1 MSGTLIHY
9 IKQYINSVK
18 LSFDCFITSIVFNST
33 CCIEMD
39 SFSAT
44 PKAILVAIYIV
55 LCLQNKTLVDKVQ
68 KHFGSESCWDKC
80 TENVAALLRF
90 FFSNT
95 YLTYFLGIMLL
106 LCQVHFITFFSIFKY
121 RIFMLF
127 LFSTYLHPILYKY
140 NFSVSRNFYLDM

>member
-1 MSGTLIHY
+1 MSSTLIHY
-9 IKQYINSVK
+9 IKQYNNSVK

-106 LCQVHFITFFSIFKY
+106 LCQVHFITLVFLNTEYLCFSFSQRICIQYCINIIF
-121 RIFMLF
+121 L
-127 LFSTYLHPILYKY
+127 
-140 NFSVSRNFYLDM
+140 

>member
-9 IKQYINSVK
+9 IKQYNNSVK

-68 KHFGSESCWDKC
+68 KHFGSESC
-80 TENVAALLRF
+80 
-90 FFSNT
+90 
-95 YLTYFLGIMLL
+95 
-106 LCQVHFITFFSIFKY
+106 
-121 RIFMLF
+121 
-127 LFSTYLHPILYKY
+127 
-140 NFSVSRNFYLDM
+140 